1 VTGLDLANRRVQLG
15 QSVEQLAELIDHHP
29 DEVRRW
35 ETIPGELPGSL
46 TRELEWVLATL
57 GRRQAMERAGIPACE
72 WLDARFREVDSK
84 NANALQ
90 HLVDEIREHEKT
102 CAICQQ
108 RSAFERTLPP
118 LPPMP
123 MGTTART
130 VVAVSEAIGRLP
142 AWLRPAATGAVLLGA
157 LTILRALFILPFRH
171 GTQLGQTLL
180 VVLGAVGLGAYGGAV
195 GGVTYSLVRKPA
207 ERLGAARPYAIGL
220 ACMWAYLLAFGIPL
234 KLFGGEDML
243 QTTSDWV
250 VLAIV
255 ATLFGLLI
263 GHVWFRKTA

>member
-1 VTGLDLANRRVQLG
+1 MTGLDLANRRVRLS
-15 QSVEQLAELIDHHP
+15 QSVEQFAELIDHHS

-46 TRELEWVLATL
+46 TRELEWVLAAL
-57 GRRQAMERAGIPACE
+57 ERRQAMERAGIPACE
-72 WLDARFREVDSK
+72 WLEARFREVDSQQVD
-84 NANALQ
+84 AVQ
-90 HLVDEIREHEKT
+90 RLVHEIREHEKA
-102 CAICQQ
+102 CAVCQQ

-123 MGTTART
+123 MGTTARS
-130 VVAVSEAIGRLP
+130 VVAVTKAIGRLP

-157 LTILRALFILPFRH
+157 LTILRALFVLPFRH
-171 GTQLGQTLL
+171 GSQLGQTLL

-195 GGVTYSLVRKPA
+195 GGATYSLVRKPA
-207 ERLGAARPYAIGL
+207 SRLGAVRPYAIGL

-234 KLFGGEDML
+234 KLFGDEAML
-243 QTTSDWV
+243 QSTSDWV

-263 GHVWFRKTA
+263 GHVWFRKTP